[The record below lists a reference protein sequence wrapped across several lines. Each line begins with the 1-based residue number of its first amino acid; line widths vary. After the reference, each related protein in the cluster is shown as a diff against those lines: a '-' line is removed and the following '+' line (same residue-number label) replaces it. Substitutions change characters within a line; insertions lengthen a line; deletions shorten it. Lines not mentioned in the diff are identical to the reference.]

1 MLLCL
6 AIKVS
11 EEKNM
16 FLERMFSCEAV
27 GQTGLRIVYKTISAL
42 DFSKKGHFVVSFT
55 LIL

>member
-1 MLLCL
+1 MLCL
-6 AIKVS
+6 ATKFS

-27 GQTGLRIVYKTISAL
+27 GQTGLRIVYKTTSAL